1 MADNSVLRKLALYDG
16 RCIVRWKQY
25 QAFAADGAALGEFP
39 NQKSAAGAIKVTSCS
54 SGSFVQPA
62 EMSAA

>member
-1 MADNSVLRKLALYDG
+1 MADNSVLRELALYDG

-39 NQKSAAGAIKVTSCS
+39 NQKSAAGAIKVTSS